1 MQFFSPAQCVGYVAF
16 VLGALAFSQKSDR
29 RLKILNGLQSLVY
42 AVHFMLLGNLPAS
55 ASSTTSGIR
64 NFVALKTRSPYVA
77 ALIIAVN
84 VALGFIFAK
93 SSLGWLPVIASCGG
107 TIAIL
112 TMRGIP
118 MRLLLLVCTLL
129 WLVNNVVSGSIGGTL
144 LECTIAT
151 SNVATMF
158 RLLRSRSKSTLVDA
172 ECSSALLK

>member
-1 MQFFSPAQCVGYVAF
+1 
-16 VLGALAFSQKSDR
+16 
-29 RLKILNGLQSLVY
+29 
-42 AVHFMLLGNLPAS
+42 MLLGNLPAS

-151 SNVATMF
+151 SPEIALQVNASRCRVQQCVIEVESSC
-158 RLLRSRSKSTLVDA
+158 RLPISPPVLQTTRKIKAASPSLN
-172 ECSSALLK
+172 